1 MNGETNYHTFQ
12 NIENNNQEL
21 TVTDHMSRPPLDD
34 EDIFKVRGELI
45 NDYDDD
51 DVEASNRL
59 WVSGDQLYSLIGY
72 DTQSDDHLDI
82 TESNDDNNDNN
93 INHMNMKDDNA
104 NITNSTPSYYFV
116 FKGPQFGDRWW
127 PVIIFTNFLVITWLA
142 TPILLDIVIRYD
154 PSIDW
159 IFASM
164 LATAAITG
172 IFGIIILL
180 ALSANELIHHLF
192 WVGITVNGLIGLVCL
207 FFGNIKGFIIN
218 TIITIVIS
226 FYYKQSQK
234 DIPFARAM
242 LATCTS
248 CFRDNSAGLVS
259 IAAVI
264 ILLQLSLVTIWAITA
279 NRILGILAGAKE
291 DGLYG
296 PNGHDIAGAD
306 TDDPRVVIA
315 LGLLFTSLILGIS
328 AIRAMA
334 ETIAAGTVAAW
345 WFCPK
350 SPAPVRGAIYRACTA
365 QLGTIC
371 FGSLAIPICCL
382 LYDITQG
389 LKKLLVP
396 VLLIQRGP
404 FVPTRTMLANSLITF
419 AAKVAWHSES
429 LNRYAV
435 CMVAGK
441 NYPLRAAGQAA
452 AHLLKTR
459 GWGALAQDN
468 LVGRVMSFGELLIVV
483 FGILSGLEASRLLT
497 TLLDAENTDDGNI
510 NYEWHEGD
518 GMPLSV
524 ALMICGGLLGFAV
537 GHTVTCAFSAGVSC
551 VLICLAHDNGSHL
564 KKARSA
570 TYHLLAEAWDTAY
583 PGVLPKVSAA
593 SSDLIQR

>member
-1 MNGETNYHTFQ
+1 MNNDTNYNTFKS
-12 NIENNNQEL
+12 IESDDN
-21 TVTDHMSRPPLDD
+21 MSMMDYMARPPLVD

-45 NDYDDD
+45 NDDYNDEDYED
-51 DVEASNRL
+51 SNRL

-72 DTQSDDHLDI
+72 HTQSDDRLNT
-82 TESNDDNNDNN
+82 TENNN
-93 INHMNMKDDNA
+93 INNNDGDDDDN
-104 NITNSTPSYYFV
+104 TNTTTPSYYFV
-116 FKGPQFGDRWW
+116 NKGPQFGDRLW
-127 PVIIFTNFLVITWLA
+127 PIIIFINFLVITWLA
-142 TPILLDIVIRYD
+142 MPILLDILIRYD

-172 IFGIIILL
+172 IFGIVILL
-180 ALSANELIHHLF
+180 ALSSNELIHHLF

-218 TIITIVIS
+218 TVITIVIS

-248 CFRDNSAGLVS
+248 CFRDNSIALIS
-259 IAAVI
+259 IAIII
-264 ILLQLSLVTIWAITA
+264 ILLQLSLVTMWAMAT
-279 NRILGILAGAKE
+279 NRILGLLAGAKNG
-291 DGLYG
+291 DLYG
-296 PNGHDIAGAD
+296 PNGHDIAGAN
-306 TDDPRVVIA
+306 TDDPRVLA
-315 LGLLFTSLILGIS
+315 CLGLLFTSLILGIS
-328 AIRAMA
+328 AIRAIA
-334 ETIAAGTVAAW
+334 ETIVAGTVASW

-350 SPAPVRGAIYRACTA
+350 SSAPVRGAIYRACTA

-389 LKKLLVP
+389 VKSFLVP
-396 VLLIQRGP
+396 ILLIQGGP
-404 FVPTRTMLANSLITF
+404 FVPIRTVIANSLVKF
-419 AAKVAWHSES
+419 ASQVAWHSES

-435 CMVAGK
+435 CMVAAK

-452 AHLLKTR
+452 AHLLRTR

-483 FGILSGLEASRLLT
+483 FGILSGLEASRFLT
-497 TLLDAENTDDGNI
+497 TILTGETTDDGDI
-510 NYEWHEGD
+510 NYKWQEGD
-518 GMPLSV
+518 GMPLPI
-524 ALMICGGLLGFAV
+524 ALMVCGGLLGFAV

-564 KKARSA
+564 KKARSD

-583 PGVLPKVSAA
+583 PGVLPKVSAT
-593 SSDLIQR
+593 SSDVLNNDI